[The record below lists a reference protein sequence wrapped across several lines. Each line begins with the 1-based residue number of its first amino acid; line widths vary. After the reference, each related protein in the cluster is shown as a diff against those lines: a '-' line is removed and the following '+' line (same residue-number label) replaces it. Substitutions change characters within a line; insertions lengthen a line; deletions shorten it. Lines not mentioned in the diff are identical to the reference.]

1 MPNSGKNIPWPSS
14 RGNHRSFS
22 SKSMME
28 QYKWSYTSL
37 HMQGIMLHTLY
48 RIAGLIDSEYLQ
60 DESSGG
66 QVVLLLKSQLGQ
78 NS

>member
-1 MPNSGKNIPWPSS
+1 
-14 RGNHRSFS
+14 
-22 SKSMME
+22 
-28 QYKWSYTSL
+28 
-37 HMQGIMLHTLY
+37 MLHTLY

-78 NS
+78 NSG